1 MAEAGKG
8 MKIKGSFWVAIF
20 FLLLGLFGITQSL
33 TFRYW
38 ESMVLPLAISSLLF
52 ILAAVEVG
60 KELLRRDNR
69 EAAVE
74 KKTGKEGLNKIEIRR
89 LGWVFSWAAGF
100 SLAIYLLGF
109 YIAIP
114 VFSFAYLK
122 WRGKSW
128 LAAIIFAL
136 AMLAFIYPVFEI
148 GLKAPLYKGLIF
160 GAH

>member
-1 MAEAGKG
+1 

-20 FLLLGLFGITQSL
+20 FLLLGIFGIVQSL

-60 KELLRRDNR
+60 KELLHQNNR

-114 VFSFAYLK
+114 VFAFAYLK
-122 WRGKSW
+122 WRRRSW

-136 AMLAFIYPVFEI
+136 AILAFTYGVFEI